1 MTIMGDQLHDLHGGQ
16 TALLRE
22 LDQLSDSEKE
32 HIRLVL
38 LRHEQF
44 EQRQDQKVR

>member
-1 MTIMGDQLHDLHGGQ
+1 MEDGKVAQ

-22 LDQLSDSEKE
+22 LDQLSDYEKE

-38 LRHEQF
+38 LRHEQL
-44 EQRQDQKVR
+44 EQGQDQKVK